1 MMQEYKDLVIQAKND
16 SKYMQSFLCIMEP
29 LVKSYAKK
37 IFFLDWD
44 DATQEL
50 NLAIIE
56 AVKTIATCEDDYQC
70 LKFITN
76 SVKYKFAH
84 LCKRNL
90 KKEKYECAYMD
101 NEGDLQESYRA
112 DYSSVEL
119 AFDLKNITLKMTSN
133 QRDILKYLILGWS
146 DSEIAS
152 FLHFSRQY
160 VNREKKKIYQF
171 LK

>member
-1 MMQEYKDLVIQAKND
+1 MQEYKDLVIQAKND
-16 SKYMQSFLCIMEP
+16 SKYMQSLLCIMEP

-37 IFFLDWD
+37 
-44 DATQEL
+44 
-50 NLAIIE
+50 
-56 AVKTIATCEDDYQC
+56 
-70 LKFITN
+70 
-76 SVKYKFAH
+76 
-84 LCKRNL
+84 NL

-133 QRDILKYLILGWS
+133 QRDILKYLILEWS

-152 FLHFSRQY
+152 FLHANSGSSERGFRYKLNIDSGS
-160 VNREKKKIYQF
+160 I
-171 LK
+171 

>member
-16 SKYMQSFLCIMEP
+16 SKYMQSLLCIMEP

-37 IFFLDWD
+37 IFFL
-44 DATQEL
+44 
-50 NLAIIE
+50 

>member
-1 MMQEYKDLVIQAKND
+1 MALRSSGTDAQFLRNMHMMQGYKDLVIQAKND

-37 IFFLDWD
+37 
-44 DATQEL
+44 
-50 NLAIIE
+50 
-56 AVKTIATCEDDYQC
+56 
-70 LKFITN
+70 
-76 SVKYKFAH
+76 
-84 LCKRNL
+84 NL

-133 QRDILKYLILGWS
+133 QRTILKYLILGWS

>member
-1 MMQEYKDLVIQAKND
+1 MQGYKDLVIQAKND
-16 SKYMQSFLCIMEP
+16 SKYMQSLLCIMEP

-90 KKEKYECAYMD
+90 KK
-101 NEGDLQESYRA
+101 R
-112 DYSSVEL
+112 
-119 AFDLKNITLKMTSN
+119 KNTNVHIWIMKV
-133 QRDILKYLILGWS
+133 IY
-146 DSEIAS
+146 
-152 FLHFSRQY
+152 
-160 VNREKKKIYQF
+160 KKAIERIIH
-171 LK
+171 LWN

>member
-1 MMQEYKDLVIQAKND
+1 MQGYKDLVIQAKND
-16 SKYMQSFLCIMEP
+16 SKYMQSLLCIMEP

-37 IFFLDWD
+37 
-44 DATQEL
+44 
-50 NLAIIE
+50 
-56 AVKTIATCEDDYQC
+56 
-70 LKFITN
+70 
-76 SVKYKFAH
+76 
-84 LCKRNL
+84 NL